1 METTGDGD
9 TTQGRCRRRAALTGF
24 AVAAIVAM
32 SLAASGDRVSSP
44 QRAEPV
50 DRHERP
56 QALAGAAAGSRPAG
70 RLPSP
75 WRGRSPGADSA
86 ARRST
91 AAPPAIARGK
101 GRARRIVVIFRRG
114 STRAARAAAL
124 RAAGVHAVKWLP
136 STGAAIVEPAR
147 GASPA
152 ARARALARSPAVAV
166 AETARKRSFEYLP
179 NDPLFPR
186 QWGLRNTGQVFL
198 DDEPAGTPDADI
210 DADEAW
216 DIAPLRAAPIAVI
229 DTGVAY
235 NHPDLAGKVWVN
247 SREAAGTP
255 GVDDDGNGYVD
266 DVRGWDFLA
275 NDARPEDSDGHGTHV
290 AGVAAAATND
300 GAGVAGVAPTAP
312 IVALRAGSFAS
323 GVDSGTVVEAI
334 EYAARAG
341 ARVVNMSFGALGSAA
356 YSEAEAAAIRRH
368 PEMVFVA
375 AAGNDGTDTDITPH
389 YPSGI
394 DSPNVVSVAASDQF
408 DRLADFS
415 NYGATSVD
423 LAAPGALILSSYPD
437 FVNRSASEWTFDS
450 SHSLADDW
458 EERQGGLPA
467 WQVTSPIA
475 DAEGPGVAVLDVSD
489 SPSPVSGRTEL
500 IARSTF
506 DIRQWQSCS
515 LVVRYLVDDPAE
527 RSTSEPAFTLSAL
540 VATDSASDVHSYP
553 LDTHDTGGR
562 FETTLSVDIGAEG
575 DSLSAAGSVRVGIAV
590 DYDGTAGGRVALDGV
605 QLRCLDSEL
614 PAIPQWAFMSGTSMA
629 APAVAGAAALV
640 LGLRPT
646 LTGAQVR
653 DLLLRSVD
661 RLPAFAGK
669 TVSGG
674 RLDVRRLLEL
684 TAAWSPPTG
693 DASGGS
699 TGGTSP
705 GADGAPGGSGGTGSG
720 GAGSSGPPNSPSGS
734 SGTPSPADG
743 TTGVSPLV
751 RRVARALRVSCRRR
765 GTRLRCRLVAR
776 VRGATRLSG
785 RVELRKGGRR
795 VATARVRVGR
805 YFTLRSR
812 RLRRSSYALVVRLRD
827 SSGRVAIRTLHV
839 RVR

>member
-1 METTGDGD
+1 
-9 TTQGRCRRRAALTGF
+9 
-24 AVAAIVAM
+24 
-32 SLAASGDRVSSP
+32 
-44 QRAEPV
+44 
-50 DRHERP
+50 
-56 QALAGAAAGSRPAG
+56 
-70 RLPSP
+70 
-75 WRGRSPGADSA
+75 
-86 ARRST
+86 
-91 AAPPAIARGK
+91 
-101 GRARRIVVIFRRG
+101 
-114 STRAARAAAL
+114 
-124 RAAGVHAVKWLP
+124 
-136 STGAAIVEPAR
+136 
-147 GASPA
+147 
-152 ARARALARSPAVAV
+152 
-166 AETARKRSFEYLP
+166 
-179 NDPLFPR
+179 
-186 QWGLRNTGQVFL
+186 
-198 DDEPAGTPDADI
+198 
-210 DADEAW
+210 
-216 DIAPLRAAPIAVI
+216 
-229 DTGVAY
+229 
-235 NHPDLAGKVWVN
+235 
-247 SREAAGTP
+247 
-255 GVDDDGNGYVD
+255 
-266 DVRGWDFLA
+266 
-275 NDARPEDSDGHGTHV
+275 
-290 AGVAAAATND
+290 
-300 GAGVAGVAPTAP
+300 
-312 IVALRAGSFAS
+312 
-323 GVDSGTVVEAI
+323 
-334 EYAARAG
+334 
-341 ARVVNMSFGALGSAA
+341 
-356 YSEAEAAAIRRH
+356 
-368 PEMVFVA
+368 
-375 AAGNDGTDTDITPH
+375 
-389 YPSGI
+389 
-394 DSPNVVSVAASDQF
+394 
-408 DRLADFS
+408 
-415 NYGATSVD
+415 
-423 LAAPGALILSSYPD
+423 
-437 FVNRSASEWTFDS
+437 
-450 SHSLADDW
+450 
-458 EERQGGLPA
+458 
-467 WQVTSPIA
+467 
-475 DAEGPGVAVLDVSD
+475 
-489 SPSPVSGRTEL
+489 
-500 IARSTF
+500 
-506 DIRQWQSCS
+506 
-515 LVVRYLVDDPAE
+515 
-527 RSTSEPAFTLSAL
+527 
-540 VATDSASDVHSYP
+540 VHSYP

-575 DSLSAAGSVRVGIAV
+575 DSLSAAGRVRVGIAV